1 MVFKIRLEAYT
12 TAYEVNTPY
21 AVYEAGNL
29 QNFDY
34 SANMPV
40 VTFGMPEYYHEGAI
54 LTKAEGNT
62 AKVIFTWVI
71 KDEDTVPFNKLASW
85 STLWMKKG
93 SSGISATQNDDD
105 LPHTNSNSYII
116 DKYYS
121 RRLRDLYSSGGN
133 AGEQKPFDTN
143 SSGDQIPTNDIFT
156 ERSLK
161 LADTQM
167 LALSEIF
174 EKRGISTYERHEV
187 ILRNVT
193 DNYNIWV
200 QEGVISRISFQKAAT
215 DPVTWNAT
223 IEMTLGD
230 AIASSA

>member
-1 MVFKIRLEAYT
+1 MVYKILIRLLPKSA
-12 TAYEVNTPY
+12 TAPLVE
-21 AVYEAGNL
+21 YEARNL
-29 QNFDY
+29 QSFSYDVTIPTQQMALPEDY
-34 SANMPV
+34 K
-40 VTFGMPEYYHEGAI
+40 EEAI
-54 LTKAEGNT
+54 LVKAEGNT
-62 AKVIFTWVI
+62 GKMVFTWVI

-223 IEMTLGD
+223 VELTLGD